1 MLSFT
6 DLAFRLEPKEGSG
19 GPGREA
25 SLLVSEHVTEEAGR
39 LLRSEGACYLDAG
52 GNCYLRQGPLLAFVR
67 GQETAEGA
75 SSERPMRA
83 FNAAGLKLIFVLL
96 AREEA
101 AGWAYRRLSK
111 VAGVSRGAVGYV
123 MEDLGR
129 LGFLEEVEGKRRLR
143 RKPELLERWP
153 RGFAERLRPKL
164 SRGRFG
170 FVDENGQA
178 RWRQLELASRKAQ
191 WGGEPAAD
199 LLVGD
204 LRPKRLVVYTQEDTS
219 KICRGLRLAPE
230 EEGPVELL
238 DMFWDLA
245 QLQAQDQGR
254 AQSGPRDAPFETVP
268 PVLAYADLIAGADP
282 RGVEAARRIREQQLE
297 VE

>member
-96 AREEA
+96 AREAA

-191 WGGEPAAD
+191 WGGRARRGSACGRSPPEATGCLHSGGHVED
-199 LLVGD
+199 L
-204 LRPKRLVVYTQEDTS
+204 Q
-219 KICRGLRLAPE
+219 
-230 EEGPVELL
+230 
-238 DMFWDLA
+238 
-245 QLQAQDQGR
+245 R
-254 AQSGPRDAPFETVP
+254 AQARARGGGTRGASRHVLGPRSATGTGSGPSPERP
-268 PVLAYADLIAGADP
+268 
-282 RGVEAARRIREQQLE
+282 ARRAL
-297 VE
+297 